1 MKRGKTKQQLLEEL
15 NDARRRLG
23 EFEAMEPERRMVE
36 GALRAGQ
43 ARLQQ
48 LILSSSAVVYV
59 CKAGG
64 NYGVTFMSE
73 NVTPQLGYETREF
86 IADSAFW
93 VNRINPEDAPRVL
106 ADLAHLVEVGD
117 CVLEYRFL
125 HKDGTYRW
133 MRDECRLVRDEHG
146 DPLEIVGYWI
156 DITERRRMEE
166 ALRESE
172 ATARALLD
180 APTDLVI
187 LLDTDGVVVDANQAA
202 ALRFNKAREEL
213 VGLSIWDLFEPE
225 AAARRKA
232 FVDRVMRSGEPI
244 QFEDEREGKCWDCI
258 KYPIH
263 DTTGKISR
271 VAVFARDITERKLAE
286 DALRNSE
293 RRLADIINFLP
304 DATFAID
311 RDGRVLAWNQAME
324 EMTGVKADEIL
335 GKGNCE
341 YGIPFYGE
349 RHPLLAGLLLKSDQ
363 AHEGQYTVIER
374 HQDTLVAENFL
385 PSLRGGTYLWAKAR
399 LLHDSQGT
407 VIGAIESMRDITAL
421 KQAEHALRQ
430 SEQAYRNIVEN
441 AVEGIFQATPEGRY
455 LSVNPAWAKMCGFSS
470 PEEMIREV
478 TDIARQLY
486 VNPED
491 RTRIKR
497 LYDNPG
503 VANAFEAQFRR
514 KDGGFIWVSIT
525 ARSVRDEGGALLYY
539 EGTIQDITKRKQ
551 AETRLKEYQEQ
562 LRSLASELSLT
573 EQRERRRLATD
584 LHDSIGQTLAMCKL
598 KLDEL
603 RSRASSAVLAN
614 DLDHVSTLLDQAIQ
628 GTRSLTFELSPP
640 VLYELGIEAALESL
654 VERMQHV
661 NGTQI
666 KLIDHAGPKPL
677 SEDTAALCFRAVQEL
692 LVNAVKHA
700 HARKIEVSTARNRG
714 RIRITVADDGIGF
727 DTSGGISRKGGK
739 GGFGLFSIRE
749 RLQHLGGSL
758 KVDSKPGKGTRVTLS
773 APLEHYPIRKG

>member
-1 MKRGKTKQQLLEEL
+1 MKRSKPKQQLMDER
-15 NDARRRLG
+15 NDARRRFPESEAVDPLCRIVG
-23 EFEAMEPERRMVE
+23 EAV
-36 GALRAGQ
+36 RAAQ

-48 LILSSSAVVYV
+48 LLLSSPAVVYA
-59 CKAGG
+59 CKPGG
-64 NYGVTFMSE
+64 DYGVTFISE
-73 NVTPQLGYETREF
+73 NVTPQLGYDSREF
-86 IADSAFW
+86 IEDSAFW
-93 VNRINPEDAPRVL
+93 VNRIHPEDAPAVL
-106 ADLAHLVEVGD
+106 SELTRLFEVGD
-117 CVLEYRFL
+117 YVHEYRFL

-133 MRDECRLVRDEHG
+133 MRDESRLVRDG
-146 DPLEIVGYWI
+146 DGNPSEIVGFWI
-156 DITERRRMEE
+156 DITERKRIEE

-180 APTDLVI
+180 APDEVVI
-187 LLDTDGVVVDANQAA
+187 LLDTNGVILDANEATA
-202 ALRFNKAREEL
+202 VRFNKTREDL
-213 VGLSIWDLFEPE
+213 VGLSIWELLEPDT
-225 AAARRKA
+225 AARRKA
-232 FVDRVMRSGEPI
+232 FVDRVIRSGEPI
-244 QFEDEREGKCWDCI
+244 QFEDEREGKWWDSI
-258 KYPIH
+258 KYPIR
-263 DTTGKISR
+263 DSKGKVTR
-271 VAVFARDITERKLAE
+271 VAVFARDITKRKLAE

-311 RDGRVLAWNQAME
+311 RERRVLAWNQAME
-324 EMTGVKADEIL
+324 EMTGVKAGEIL

-349 RHPLLAGLLLKSDQ
+349 RRPLLADLLLKPDQ

-399 LLHDSQGT
+399 LLYDSQGT
-407 VIGAIESMRDITAL
+407 VVGAIESMRDITAL
-421 KQAEHALRQ
+421 KQAERALRE
-430 SEQAYRNIVEN
+430 SGQAYRNIIEN

-455 LSVNPAWAKMCGFSS
+455 LSVNPAWANMCGFSS

-478 TDIARQLY
+478 RDIASQLY

-497 LYDNPG
+497 LYDEPG
-503 VANAFEAQFRR
+503 FVKGFEAQFRR
-514 KDGGFIWVSIT
+514 KDGGLIWVSIT

-539 EGTIQDITKRKQ
+539 EGTIQDITKRKR
-551 AETRLKEYQEQ
+551 AEIKLEEYQKQ

-573 EQRERRRLATD
+573 EERGRRRLATD

-603 RSRASSAVLAN
+603 RSQGSLAVLAN
-614 DLDHVSTLLDQAIQ
+614 DLDHIATLLDRAIQ

-654 VERMQHV
+654 VERMQQV

-666 KLIDHAGPKPL
+666 KLIAHGGSKPL
-677 SEDTAALCFRAVQEL
+677 TEDIAALCFRAVQEL
-692 LVNAVKHA
+692 LVNVIKHA
-700 HARKIEVSTARNRG
+700 DARKIEVSTRRDRG

-727 DTSGGISRKGGK
+727 DPREIISRKGGK

-758 KVDSKPGKGTRVTLS
+758 KVDSKLGQGTRVTLS
-773 APLEHYPIRKG
+773 APLRHRLVKRG